1 MKKVFY
7 RDNIPYHKEEGFT
20 FYVLRDSKGRY
31 VKLTWDGLI
40 NNFINYHR
48 EVLTCSRDNATVF
61 NIEEDKLDD
70 VAFGQYVVNQMKRK
84 GYDFS
89 RFSDV
94 FMAEEFDFDD

>member
-1 MKKVFY
+1 MEKTFY
-7 RDNIPYHKEEGFT
+7 RDNIPYHKEEGFA

-61 NIEEDKLDD
+61 NIEEGKLDD
-70 VAFGQYVVNQMKRK
+70 AAFGQYVVNQMKRK

-94 FMAEEFDFDD
+94 FTAEEFDFDD